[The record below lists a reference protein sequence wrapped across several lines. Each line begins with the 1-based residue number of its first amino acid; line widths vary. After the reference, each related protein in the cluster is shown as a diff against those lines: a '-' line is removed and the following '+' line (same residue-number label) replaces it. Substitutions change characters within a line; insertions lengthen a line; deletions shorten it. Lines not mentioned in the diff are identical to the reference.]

1 MNNIKV
7 FGLMALLTG
16 LVVALGG
23 AVGGQSGM
31 VLAFVMAAVMNVGM
45 FWLSSTMVVRM
56 YKSPLVTAAD
66 APGLYEMV
74 ARLQALTLQPVR
86 SSDRREA

>member
-1 MNNIKV
+1 MNNTKV

-16 LVVALGG
+16 LVVSLGG

-45 FWLSSTMVVRM
+45 LWFSGTMLMRM
-56 YKSPLVTAAD
+56 YKSPLVTAAE

-74 ARLQALTLQPVR
+74 PRLKRLHPVR
-86 SSDRREA
+86 SSDKREV